1 MPLSLKQA
9 KCLNIVNGMF
19 FFLHSVCLQLRRQ
32 KYFINF
38 YLQQQ
43 QQQQQRKLIQAGG
56 IAIGEF
62 CGERDLIFQAA
73 KIGPSTAIE
82 FNFIQR

>member
-1 MPLSLKQA
+1 MSEYSEWNVFLPPFRVSAVTETEVFYQLLSTTTTTK
-9 KCLNIVNGMF
+9 KKKINSSRR
-19 FFLHSVCLQLRRQ
+19 HSRR
-32 KYFINF
+32 
-38 YLQQQ
+38 
-43 QQQQQRKLIQAGG
+43 GDG
-56 IAIGEF
+56 

>member
-1 MPLSLKQA
+1 MSEYSEWNVFLPPFRVSAVTETEVFYQLLSTTTTTK
-9 KCLNIVNGMF
+9 K
-19 FFLHSVCLQLRRQ
+19 
-32 KYFINF
+32 
-38 YLQQQ
+38 
-43 QQQQQRKLIQAGG
+43 RKLIQAGG